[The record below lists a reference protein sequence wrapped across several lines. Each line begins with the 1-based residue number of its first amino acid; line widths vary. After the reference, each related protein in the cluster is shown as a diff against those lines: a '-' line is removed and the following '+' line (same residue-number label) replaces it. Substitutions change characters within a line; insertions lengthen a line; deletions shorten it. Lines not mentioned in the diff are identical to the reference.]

1 MKNVKYFDHRI
12 GDENSVMDDKELK
25 MLKRIIKSHA
35 EEYSD
40 EERMNFQRVGVHLKM
55 KDYLANPIKEIIP
68 IGEFLNELLSIYKL
82 KKIKFAELIEYENT
96 NLHAVLKGRR
106 KLNNKLAT
114 KIGLIFSIEPE
125 LWMFI
130 EAKNE
135 LAKYKKENK
144 GLSRKYSI
152 KKLKYAR

>member
-1 MKNVKYFDHRI
+1 MTEKYFDHRI
-12 GDENSVMDDKELK
+12 GNDESEIKKDELK
-25 MLKRIIKSHA
+25 MLQRIIKSHS
-35 EEYSD
+35 EGYSD

-55 KDYLANPIKEIIP
+55 KEYLSNPILEIIP
-68 IGEFLNELLSIYKL
+68 VGEFLNQLLGIYKL
-82 KKIKFAELIEYENT
+82 KKTKFAEVIDYENT

-114 KIGLIFSIEPE
+114 KIGLMFSIEPE

-135 LAKYKKENK
+135 LMRYKKENK
-144 GLSRKYSI
+144 GLSKRYSM
-152 KKLKYAR
+152 KKLRHAR